1 LKKNDDW
8 YVFVAPLYQAIL
20 TMNFFIGSIQLIALI
35 MYLPFIGK
43 AATFFCGM
51 ANLFQ
56 KRTE

>member
-1 LKKNDDW
+1 
-8 YVFVAPLYQAIL
+8 
-20 TMNFFIGSIQLIALI
+20 MNFFIGSIQLIALI